1 MHDLTIMPMSR
12 PIFVE
17 SLFVLS
23 LPEISFGLPCP
34 LMHPILNAALCMNP
48 TFPPRS
54 PAISDVRQP
63 LDDVFALRNAH
74 NGHTG
79 NLPDPPLQIA
89 IVGRHKIDPVLQHP
103 LHDAVI
109 SIRALVI
116 ALQALPALVPRNPQ
130 RNPVLGPQLL
140 QLGHDAGGDD
150 GRGFGV
156 QQVHEGL
163 VELELGVHRVRE
175 EVGVDEDRVGRAQGG
190 VGLEEQRGADLGH
203 FALGEF
209 RGLLFL
215 RFEFAVGLVFLSKRG
230 Y

>member
-1 MHDLTIMPMSR
+1 MHDLTIVPKSR
-12 PIFVE
+12 LNFVE
-17 SLFVLS
+17 SVFILS
-23 LPEISFGLPCP
+23 LPEMSFGLPCP

-54 PAISDVRQP
+54 PTISHVRQP

-74 NGHTG
+74 NRHTR

-89 IVGRHKIDPVLQHP
+89 IVGRYKVYPVLQHP
-103 LHDAVI
+103 LHNTII
-109 SIRALVI
+109 SIRALMI
-116 ALQALPALVPRNPQ
+116 ALQTLPALVPRNPQ
-130 RNPVLGPQLL
+130 RNPIFRSQFL

-150 GRGFGV
+150 GGGFGV

-175 EVGVDEDRVGRAQGG
+175 EVGVDEDGVGRAQGG
-190 VGLEEQRGADLGH
+190 VGLEEERGADLGH

-209 RGLLFL
+209 
-215 RFEFAVGLVFLSKRG
+215 
-230 Y
+230 